1 MRKTSIVNER
11 YPHRV
16 TITRLKVSENPFDE
30 DGDERV
36 VLYEGPCRSYT
47 DTTVTGDGKVDT
59 NRRKVV
65 IPIRFDMWSEPILDG
80 DAIRATIGNIV
91 EEGMVNDMEADN
103 QRTVIYW
110 EYGRV

>member
-1 MRKTSIVNER
+1 MRKQSIVNER

-16 TITRLKVSENPFDE
+16 TITRLKVSDNPFDE
-30 DGDERV
+30 DGDEEI
-36 VLYEGPCRSYT
+36 VLYDGAGRSYT

-59 NRRKVV
+59 NRRKAV
-65 IPIRFDMWSEPILDG
+65 IPIRFDMWAKPVLDG
-80 DAIRATIGNIV
+80 DVIRSEIGSIV
-91 EEGMVNDMEADN
+91 EEGVVSDMEADN

>member
-1 MRKTSIVNER
+1 MRKQSVVNER

-16 TITRLKVSENPFDE
+16 TITRLKVGDNPFDE
-30 DGDERV
+30 EGDEEV
-36 VLYEGPCRSYT
+36 VLYDGVGRSYT

-65 IPIRFDMWSEPILDG
+65 IPIRFDMWSEPIVDG
-80 DAIRATIGNIV
+80 DKIKSTIGNFT
-91 EEGMVNDMEADN
+91 EEGVVSDFEADN